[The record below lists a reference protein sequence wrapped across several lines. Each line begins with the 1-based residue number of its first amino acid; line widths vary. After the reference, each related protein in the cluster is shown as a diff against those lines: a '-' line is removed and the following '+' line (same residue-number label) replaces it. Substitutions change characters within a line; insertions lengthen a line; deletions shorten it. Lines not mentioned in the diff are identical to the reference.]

1 MLDQNDP
8 DTPTVPSPPKR
19 KAILPV
25 APPSASSKSTA
36 PLPSPMQRKHDKD
49 HETKSRRFISDLT
62 RVRLRRR
69 IQKIYQMATDV
80 IDGYGDEYY
89 NNMISRFLRRLS
101 TRSCSFIKIGLSA
114 IALKWA

>member
-1 MLDQNDP
+1 
-8 DTPTVPSPPKR
+8 
-19 KAILPV
+19 
-25 APPSASSKSTA
+25 
-36 PLPSPMQRKHDKD
+36 MQRKHDNNR
-49 HETKSRRFISDLT
+49 ETKSRHFTVSDLT
-62 RVRLRRR
+62 HVRLRCR
-69 IQKIYQMATDV
+69 IQMFYQMATDV